1 MGAATRTRTLRRN
14 TIATTSQ
21 PDPAK
26 VERAIQRALLAGG
39 RHARYAFRSRDF
51 RIDWKQDGSPVT
63 SADLEVERIVT
74 DVLREEMPRV
84 PVIGEESA
92 GARGWTARG
101 DAEPLFAVDPIDGT
115 TNFVRGVP
123 FFSVT
128 CAYLEGSET
137 RVGGVY
143 DPVHDDYFHAWT
155 GGGAWWNDRRAAPE
169 PVREIERAEVGL
181 PFDTF
186 PDEWRA
192 RAVER
197 LLPRVYKVRALRSA
211 ALEICGVGCGRFSAA
226 LLGRVA
232 VWD

>member
-1 MGAATRTRTLRRN
+1 M
-14 TIATTSQ
+14 
-21 PDPAK
+21 
-26 VERAIQRALLAGG
+26 
-39 RHARYAFRSRDF
+39 
-51 RIDWKQDGSPVT
+51 
-63 SADLEVERIVT
+63 ERIVT
-74 DVLREEMPRV
+74 EVLHEEMPLV
-84 PVIGEESA
+84 PVIGEESGGVA
-92 GARGWTARG
+92 GWTARG

-115 TNFVRGVP
+115 TNFVRGIP

-128 CAYLEGSET
+128 CAYLEGGEA

-155 GGGAWWNDRRAAPE
+155 GGGAWWNDRRAVPE

-181 PFDTF
+181 PFDTL

-232 VWD
+232 VWDAAAAALFLSEAGGVWSPLDGTRGWRDARVTAIAAATPELADAILRCLTG